1 MKRKSVMIWLL
12 VISITVLSCNVR
24 AEENILDQEILQKA
38 IDLVVENNPLIK
50 SQRKLLEEIEDL
62 PNPGKGPDFK
72 VVLEGGVGS
81 YVDEDDRKVWT
92 APTWGIGLEI
102 PIFSYSRKKDKIMD
116 RIAYTEKLEKA
127 KQDYLQL
134 KSSVVSELLSK
145 IDKLCQLQ
153 NEVKN
158 LEKLKVF
165 FIRNMES
172 LKREVKAGVA
182 EVADLW
188 ELNERII
195 DTDTKI
201 YNLSSQIQALKY
213 EAAFNL
219 GGEKWSELL
228 KILSKIMEEA

>member
-1 MKRKSVMIWLL
+1 M
-12 VISITVLSCNVR
+12 
-24 AEENILDQEILQKA
+24 
-38 IDLVVENNPLIK
+38 
-50 SQRKLLEEIEDL
+50 
-62 PNPGKGPDFK
+62 
-72 VVLEGGVGS
+72 GS
-81 YVDEDDRKVWT
+81 EMCIRDR
-92 APTWGIGLEI
+92 
-102 PIFSYSRKKDKIMD
+102 D

-228 KILSKIMEEA
+228 KILNKIMEEA